1 MRFMKTKYTKFQ
13 LLLEGTALL
22 SLIVYVLF
30 ITNEEGNLLYMKMDS
45 SPIVAIFLYVLL
57 TIASYFPKLWNIPW
71 YYKNEKNGYNVYST
85 TRTMI
90 ISVKLEMVWFFFL
103 GSYIELTGKLPWII
117 SDAFIFIIFATVIY
131 FLVKSYRQAYE

>member
-1 MRFMKTKYTKFQ
+1 MKTKYTKFQ

-57 TIASYFPKLWNIPW
+57 TIATLKTNLVIGNPK
-71 YYKNEKNGYNVYST
+71 
-85 TRTMI
+85 
-90 ISVKLEMVWFFFL
+90 
-103 GSYIELTGKLPWII
+103 
-117 SDAFIFIIFATVIY
+117 
-131 FLVKSYRQAYE
+131 KSYERTNFRSPNLT